1 MTVSEPR
8 GCGSPDGCRYGLPP
22 MHIGV
27 LKADRPGERRVG
39 LVPEVVKKLVAA
51 GHRVTVAPGAGEGA
65 GFVDAAYREAGA
77 EVAAP
82 ADVDVA
88 VVIDLPLSGSIP
100 GRSVLGMIRPFD
112 SPGEMNSLAATGVT
126 AWAFEAVPR
135 TTRAQ
140 SMDALSSQATVAGY
154 QAVLEAA
161 VASDRFFPMLT
172 TAAGTI
178 RPASVLVLGAGVA
191 GLQAIATARRLGAVV
206 SAFDVRAAAAEQVE
220 SLGAK
225 FITLEVPAQ
234 DAADSGGYAKEVAD
248 DEQQRIMDGLAS
260 HVISSDV
267 VVTTAAIPGRRA
279 PLLIQAGTVDEMR
292 PGAVIVDLA
301 ATTGGNCEATV
312 PGETTTRSGVTII
325 GDTDL
330 MARVPADASRMY
342 SRNVSAFLELVTA
355 EDGSFQPDV
364 DDDIVRDAMICRNG
378 TLTHPRLQEN

>member
-1 MTVSEPR
+1 
-8 GCGSPDGCRYGLPP
+8 

-39 LVPEVVKKLVAA
+39 LVPEVVKKLVAS
-51 GHRVTVAPGAGEGA
+51 GHRVSVAPGAGGSA
-65 GFVDAAYREAGA
+65 GFTDDAYRQAGA
-77 EVAAP
+77 EVGEP
-82 ADVDVA
+82 SDVDVA
-88 VVIDLPLSGSIP
+88 VVIDIPVSGSIP

-112 SPGEMNSLAATGVT
+112 DPAAMRALADTGVT

-206 SAFDVRAAAAEQVE
+206 SAFDVRSAAGEQVE

-234 DAADSGGYAKEVAD
+234 DAADSGGYAKEVAE
-248 DEQQRIMDGLAS
+248 DEQQRIMDGLAP
-260 HVISSDV
+260 HVIASDV
-267 VVTTAAIPGRRA
+267 VITTAAIPGRRA
-279 PLLIQAGTVDEMR
+279 PLLIGAGTVEAMR

-301 ATTGGNCEATV
+301 ATTGGNCELTS
-312 PGETTTRSGVTII
+312 PGETTVHSGVTII

-342 SRNVSAFLELVTA
+342 SRNVAAFLDLVTG
-355 EDGSFQPDV
+355 EDGSFQPEV
-364 DDDIVRDAMICRNG
+364 DDDIVRDSTICRDG
-378 TLTHPRLQEN
+378 AVVHARLVDH